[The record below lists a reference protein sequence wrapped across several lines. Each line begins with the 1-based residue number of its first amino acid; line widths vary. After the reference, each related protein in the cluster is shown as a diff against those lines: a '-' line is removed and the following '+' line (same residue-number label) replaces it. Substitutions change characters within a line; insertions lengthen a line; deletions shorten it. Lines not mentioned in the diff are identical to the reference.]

1 MRFMFAALLWLI
13 TFSSVDVASAETSQ
27 ELTTQCAKGNA
38 VGCVS
43 LGTMYQKGEGVT
55 QDSFKVGVTA
65 GKGVWRGSIEG
76 LGGVRMG
83 QEGSGG
89 V

>member
-1 MRFMFAALLWLI
+1 MNFI
-13 TFSSVDVASAETSQ
+13 
-27 ELTTQCAKGNA
+27 
-38 VGCVS
+38 
-43 LGTMYQKGEGVT
+43 
-55 QDSFKVGVTA
+55 FKVGVTA

-89 V
+89 VRRGQEVLIYLLYNELYDK